1 MFLRS
6 LLSVPPQPTLVSSC
20 HRTNPVHLTIPLRS
34 LQKGYQRIARCTGHS
49 SSVRG
54 IDWSIDSSII
64 MSNSNDYELLF
75 WDRAGKQ
82 VGPVCLVHAGACMG
96 SLVISL

>member
-1 MFLRS
+1 M
-6 LLSVPPQPTLVSSC
+6 LVSSC
-20 HRTNPVHLTIPLRS
+20 HRNNPISFTTPLRS

-49 SSVRG
+49 ASVRG
-54 IDWSIDSSII
+54 IDWSVDSSII

-82 VGPVCLVHAGACMG
+82 VGPGCLIHAGARPG
-96 SLVISL
+96 SVVISL